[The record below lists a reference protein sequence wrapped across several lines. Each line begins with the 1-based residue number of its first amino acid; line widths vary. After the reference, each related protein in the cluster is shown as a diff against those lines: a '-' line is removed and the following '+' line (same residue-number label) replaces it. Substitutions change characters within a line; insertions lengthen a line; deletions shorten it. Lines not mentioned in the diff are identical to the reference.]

1 MKEFG
6 ERLQRLRRMKG
17 LSQEQLAAE
26 LHVSRQ
32 AISKW
37 EQGNLPETETL
48 ISLAA
53 YFEVSLDF
61 LLLGKENDPAI
72 VLEKDNRSDFTQ
84 KLKIVLGIIAAAF
97 GFLGNFVIYILSR
110 FIEVPITIVTKMEN
124 GVTNY
129 RGARGFSFRY
139 FVENFNLELLVIF
152 FILLL
157 LVGLFILIRQYVKT
171 KKETE

>member
-84 KLKIVLGIIAAAF
+84 KLKIVLGIITAAF

-110 FIEVPITIVTKMEN
+110 FIEVPITIVTKLEN
-124 GVTNY
+124 GVANY

-171 KKETE
+171 KKESE